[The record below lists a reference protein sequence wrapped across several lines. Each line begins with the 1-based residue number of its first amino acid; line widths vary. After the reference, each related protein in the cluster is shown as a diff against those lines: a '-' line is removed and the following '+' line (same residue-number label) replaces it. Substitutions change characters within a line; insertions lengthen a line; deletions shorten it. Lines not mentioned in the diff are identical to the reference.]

1 MRHLIT
7 SVFLPVLLAVP
18 LLLPQRAAA
27 QTPDTGM
34 TAAGADVGVFFPDDA
49 FESTLTLDAFG
60 EYYLGP
66 RVSLRGLFGWAN
78 PGVQERTED
87 HFRQVKLLF
96 NAVYNWELGNFHPF
110 ATAGAGAYFV
120 RLKREGD
127 PDPPGETRG
136 GLNFGGGGEYF
147 IGDRTTVKGELR
159 LDVVSHP
166 TDLPD
171 ATGWSVTFG
180 VKQYF

>member
-7 SVFLPVLLAVP
+7 SVFLAVFLACP

-34 TAAGADVGVFFPDDA
+34 TAAGASVGVFFPDEA
-49 FESTLTLDAFG
+49 FESTVTLDGFG

-66 RVSLRGLFGWAN
+66 RVSIRGLFGWAN
-78 PGVQERTED
+78 PGVEGRTED
-87 HFRQVKLLF
+87 HVRQVKLLF
-96 NAVYNWELGNFHPF
+96 NAVYNWELGAFHPF

-120 RLKREGD
+120 RLKRDDRDD
-127 PDPPGETRG
+127 PAGETRG
-136 GLNFGGGGEYF
+136 GLNFGGGAEYF
-147 IGDRTTVKGELR
+147 VGARTTVKGELR

-171 ATGWSVTFG
+171 ATGWSLTFG

>member
-7 SVFLPVLLAVP
+7 SLALLVTLALPLH
-18 LLLPQRAAA
+18 AAA

-34 TAAGADVGVFFPDDA
+34 TAAGASFGVLFPDEA
-49 FESTLTLDAFG
+49 FESTLTIDAFG
-60 EYYLGP
+60 EYYLGQ
-66 RVSLRGLFGWAN
+66 RVSIRGLVGWAN
-78 PGVQERTED
+78 PGVDGRTED
-87 HFRQVKLLF
+87 HFRQAKLLF
-96 NAVYNWELGNFHPF
+96 NAVYNWELGEFHPF

-136 GLNFGGGGEYF
+136 GINFGGGGEYF
-147 IGDRTTVKGELR
+147 IGPRTTVKGELR

-166 TDLPD
+166 TGLPD
-171 ATGWSVTFG
+171 ATGWSLTFG